1 MTKAAKTM
9 RRAQQVNGSVR
20 GWTRISFSVVVLLTV
35 GLAAGPASASVL
47 FTESWEGH
55 ASPSPVYSANGW
67 SQGYPRGGGGE
78 LQVTDVGTNPA
89 PGMTG
94 NYAFSPDDFGAGTD
108 GSSVNDAG
116 IGGGMDPSA
125 GTYTLKWT
133 HHHLNQMSLDI
144 GFRTT
149 SGGYSYLKDG
159 PYLNINGQFNG
170 NAGRVRLWRPFEG
183 YDNIR
188 WPGDDTAVTY
198 EILVTS
204 SRFELSRNGGEVG
217 GGSMTSDFMQTI
229 NGIFI
234 WHDTS
239 NTRNSGYID
248 NITLALESVFIPGD
262 ANGDGMVDVADL
274 GVLGANF
281 NQSNMTFADG
291 DFNDDGIVDVA
302 DLGILGA
309 NWSASQAAGNTSALV
324 PEPTTLSLLAMSVLM
339 VGRRRR

>member
-1 MTKAAKTM
+1 VTKVAKTM
-9 RRAQQVNGSVR
+9 RLAQQVNGSVR
-20 GWTRISFSVVVLLTV
+20 GWTRRSFSVVVLLIV
-35 GLAAGPASASVL
+35 GLAAGPASAFL

-55 ASPSPVYSANGW
+55 ASPSSVYSANGW
-67 SQGYPRGGGGE
+67 SQGSPSGGGGK

-94 NYAFSPDDFGAGTD
+94 NYAFTTIDTGTD

-116 IGGGMDPSA
+116 IGGGMDPS

-133 HHHLNQMSLDI
+133 HHHLDQTSGLDF

-149 SGGYSYLKDG
+149 SGLWDG
-159 PYLNINGQFNG
+159 PYVTLNGQFNG
-170 NAGRVRLWRPFEG
+170 NSGQVYSQRPFEG
-183 YDNIR
+183 SDNVG
-188 WPGDDTAVTY
+188 WPGDDTTTTY

-204 SRFELSRNGGEVG
+204 SRFELSRNGGEIS

-248 NITLALESVFIPGD
+248 NITLALEPVFVPGD
-262 ANGDGMVDVADL
+262 ANGDGIVDVADL

-281 NQSNMTFADG
+281 NQSDMTFADG
-291 DFNDDGIVDVA
+291 DFNDDSLVDVA

-309 NWSASQAAGNTSALV
+309 NWTASQTTGNASALV
-324 PEPTTLSLLAMSVLM
+324 PEPTTLSLLAMSVLV
-339 VGRRRR
+339 VGRRRRG